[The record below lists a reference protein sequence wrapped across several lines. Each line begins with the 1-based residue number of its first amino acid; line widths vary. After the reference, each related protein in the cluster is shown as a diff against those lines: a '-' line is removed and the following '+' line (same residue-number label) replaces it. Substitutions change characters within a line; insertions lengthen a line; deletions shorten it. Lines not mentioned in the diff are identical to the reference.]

1 MSEATSAS
9 SASSGTPATS
19 ASPAVSASANCRLAA
34 VINMKGGV
42 GKTTL
47 SFNLAVELAGRGK
60 KVLLIDLDPQANA
73 TLVCMSEAER
83 KRHAQTGKKSVT
95 SLFIDAFEP
104 RVPLVAYKVNKPSLA
119 EYVFDVPLS
128 SEATPGGC
136 LNFVPADI
144 YLSSVLRGINI
155 GPYTLGELI
164 SEEVTK
170 KYDFILVDCAP
181 TYSVLTTIALNSCQ
195 AVLIPMI
202 SDSFGK
208 HGTDLMKQ
216 ILDEHK
222 NDFGVDVK
230 VVGVVFTMVRPG
242 QTQRATEREIIGK
255 WGSDTVFRNSISHN
269 DWYKVANGERKPFT
283 KTSAHGDKKQELIS
297 FVDEFLTR
305 VAT

>member
-1 MSEATSAS
+1 MSEATSAGSIS
-9 SASSGTPATS
+9 SVSPTSMAGPA
-19 ASPAVSASANCRLAA
+19 CKLAA

-73 TLVCMSEAER
+73 TLVCMSEEER
-83 KRHAQTGKKSVT
+83 KQHGQAGKKSVT

-104 RVPLVAYKVNKPSLA
+104 RVPLVAPKAHQPSLVD
-119 EYVFDVPLS
+119 YIFNVPLGS
-128 SEATPGGC
+128 DATPGGC
-136 LNFVPADI
+136 LHFVPADI

-164 SEEVTK
+164 SDEVK
-170 KYDFILVDCAP
+170 RDYQFILVDCAP

-216 ILDEHK
+216 ILEEHK
-222 NDFGVDVK
+222 HDFGVDVR
-230 VVGVVFTMVRPG
+230 VVGVVFTMVKEA
-242 QTQRATEREIIGK
+242 QTQRATEREIVGK

-283 KTSAHGDKKQELIS
+283 KTSAHGDKKQELRD

-305 VAT
+305 IAA